1 MLNIYIDFWK
11 LCSPN
16 EFVIQRESRPTVCD
30 RKLLWNPVMFSI
42 SVLSTGD
49 VSSHYLR
56 FLEVCLC
63 LCLCVCVCV
72 CLFVRMLEML
82 CHRSHGDSGW
92 CHACPFVLQVVA
104 ISSAVRIWLRARHSK
119 CLLLNRGGST
129 VQKKKH
135 CRDSSC
141 VKTSSFK
148 PSQRQLITY
157 LQPY

>member
-72 CLFVRMLEML
+72 CLCVCLRCCAIVAMATVGDVMLARLFSRWSQSLQL
-82 CHRSHGDSGW
+82 CASDCERDIQNVCFWTEAG
-92 CHACPFVLQVVA
+92 
-104 ISSAVRIWLRARHSK
+104 
-119 CLLLNRGGST
+119 
-129 VQKKKH
+129 VQCKKKNTAAIQAASNPAH
-135 CRDSSC
+135 SNHLRDS
-141 VKTSSFK
+141 
-148 PSQRQLITY
+148 
-157 LQPY
+157 